1 MSYSLLRKSVAIE
14 RKNKS
19 VACLA
24 PLVFGNATHARPRGL
39 TSECRFAEPRLMLLL
54 QFVAVSGYEMPAV
67 HCTGG
72 GWVRSVSYVC
82 LSVQPALLRCH
93 PADRRHREFVKW
105 WRLCEGGALGRNKSL
120 KQTALAYFDR
130 CPSPPARF
138 IISFVSLVGHR
149 ESHVYNILLHGTWS
163 PVPVA
168 LRVAPTEN
176 GNGNDLHP
184 HFTRFGQFWWLCLRI
199 NLPFPRQICI
209 WQS

>member
-1 MSYSLLRKSVAIE
+1 MSFQRGTRDRVVGSRKTVVIVPSVLLPSLVSYSLLRKSVAIE

-24 PLVFGNATHARPRGL
+24 PLVFGNATHARHRGL

-105 WRLCEGGALGRNKSL
+105 
-120 KQTALAYFDR
+120 
-130 CPSPPARF
+130 
-138 IISFVSLVGHR
+138 
-149 ESHVYNILLHGTWS
+149 
-163 PVPVA
+163 
-168 LRVAPTEN
+168 
-176 GNGNDLHP
+176 
-184 HFTRFGQFWWLCLRI
+184 
-199 NLPFPRQICI
+199 
-209 WQS
+209 